1 MKKPQHG
8 GERKGAGRKPAPLK
22 MVSFRISV
30 HPEVHRWFV
39 EEAHRRGVSVSSVYV
54 EAAAKFHDDWTRGYM

>member
-22 MVSFRISV
+22 LVSFRISV

-39 EEAHRRGVSVSSVYV
+39 EEAQRRGLSVSSFYAQ
-54 EAAAKFHDDWTRGYM
+54 AAMKFRAGEIE